1 MFGISF
7 IEFIIILAVV
17 VIMVGPK
24 DIPDLARNIVR
35 FVYKFKQFIAES
47 KKELKSVGDEMGL
60 GEIRQE
66 IEQELIAEKIK
77 LEKEVTTIVDIYG
90 EEHHVYGVD
99 ELRSDLKKEDLKAE
113 IVKHNQVNNEQI
125 NKNLNSDDT

>member
-7 IEFIIILAVV
+7 VELLIIITVV

-24 DIPDLARNIVR
+24 DIPDLVRNILKL
-35 FVYKFKQFIAES
+35 VYKIKQFIADS

-60 GEIRQE
+60 GEIKQE

-90 EEHHVYGVD
+90 EEHQIYGVD
-99 ELRSDLKKEDLKAE
+99 ELRDDLKKEDLDAE
-113 IVKHNQVNNEQI
+113 IMKHNKSNKEQI
-125 NKNLNSDDT
+125 NKNPNFNDA

>member
-1 MFGISF
+1 
-7 IEFIIILAVV
+7 
-17 VIMVGPK
+17 MVGPK